1 MALVHWQPF
10 QEINAL
16 RRQMDRM
23 FDEIA
28 GFNRELKANW
38 MPAIEMQDR
47 EDRIILRAEI
57 PGIDAKDLD
66 VQVARDTVT
75 ISGETRQEQQTEDR
89 GFWHSEFRYGKFQRT
104 IPLPVAVENE
114 HVEASYKDGILT
126 LTLPKVAEA
135 INRVVHINLT
145 GDKEAIAGSDS
156 THTLDITTD
165 ITTESEAQNN
175 S

>member
-23 FDEIA
+23 FDELA
-28 GFNRELKANW
+28 GFNRELKGSW

-47 EDRIILRAEI
+47 EAHIILRAEL
-57 PGIDAKDLD
+57 PGVDPKDLD

-75 ISGETRQEQQTEDR
+75 ITGETRRDQEVEDR
-89 GFWHSEFRYGKFQRT
+89 GFWQSEFRYGKFQRT
-104 IPLPVAVENE
+104 ISLPVAVENE
-114 HVEASYKDGILT
+114 RVEASYKDGILT

-135 INRVVHINLT
+135 INRVVHVNLT
-145 GDKEAIAGSDS
+145 GDKAAIAGSDS
-156 THTLDITTD
+156 IHTTVDVTS
-165 ITTESEAQNN
+165 ESETQNK

>member
-10 QEINAL
+10 QEIAAL

-28 GFNRELKANW
+28 GFNRELNTNW
-38 MPAIEMQDR
+38 MPAVEMQDR
-47 EDRIILRAEI
+47 EAHIIVRAEI

-66 VQVARDTVT
+66 VQVGRDTVT
-75 ISGETRQEQQTEDR
+75 ITGETRQEKQAEDR
-89 GFWHSEFRYGKFQRT
+89 GIWHSEFRYGKFQRT

-114 HVEASYKDGILT
+114 QVEANYKDGILT

-145 GDKEAIAGSDS
+145 GDKEAIAGSDA
-156 THTLDITTD
+156 THTVDLM
-165 ITTESEAQNN
+165 SETQSKSN

>member
-10 QEINAL
+10 QEITAL

-23 FDEIA
+23 FDEIT
-28 GFNRELKANW
+28 GFNRELKINW
-38 MPAIEMQDR
+38 MPAIEMQDS
-47 EDRIILRAEI
+47 EENIILRAEI

-75 ISGETRQEQQTEDR
+75 ITGETHQQQRTEEQ
-89 GFWHSEFRYGKFQRT
+89 GFWHSEFRYGKFQRI

-114 HVEASYKDGILT
+114 QVEASYKDGILT

-145 GDKEAIAGSDS
+145 GDNRDAIAGSN
-156 THTLDITTD
+156 TAHTVDIS
-165 ITTESEAQNN
+165 SETQTKDNN
-175 S
+175 